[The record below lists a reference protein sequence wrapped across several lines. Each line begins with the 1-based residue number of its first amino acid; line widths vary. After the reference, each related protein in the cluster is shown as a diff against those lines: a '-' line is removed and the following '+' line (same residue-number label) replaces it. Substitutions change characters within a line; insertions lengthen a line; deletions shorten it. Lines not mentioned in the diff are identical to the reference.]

1 LYFCLQLTKASQEL
15 EQERQRFAAK
25 EIELTRAVHEM
36 KASVCYPTVLFIGT
50 SPSHCQFSQVR
61 MLEEDL
67 QLRAENETDAQ
78 EIQSEQRRYNEKLT
92 IELESKIAALQK
104 RIEEQQVGRFALL

>member
-1 LYFCLQLTKASQEL
+1 
-15 EQERQRFAAK
+15 
-25 EIELTRAVHEM
+25 
-36 KASVCYPTVLFIGT
+36 
-50 SPSHCQFSQVR
+50 